1 MNSAHELQAA
11 LPQLS
16 IFLAVARHSSFS
28 GAAREFGISTSAV
41 SQAVRQLEGTLKL
54 VLLRRTTRAVTPT
67 AEGTRLIEHAAGPVK
82 RALEALGTATAK
94 PGEVVGSVKLC
105 ASPTVLQWLL
115 NPVVPVFRARY
126 PQISLEIVV
135 QDRVFNLVTEGFDG
149 AFEVTEVIER
159 DMVRVRLTD
168 PFRFYVAG
176 APAYFAKHGKP
187 KKPDDLLQHECLTFR
202 WPSGDALY
210 AWEFQRGR
218 RTWRVPVRGGLVT
231 NSYAFCEAM
240 AEQGV
245 GLLYGPDR
253 AIEPLVREG
262 RLEAALERYAAT
274 EPGLF
279 LCYPSRTQRTPAFQL
294 FIETAKEVLR
304 RP

>member
-1 MNSAHELQAA
+1 MKNSHELQAA

-16 IFLAVARHSSFS
+16 MFLAVARNRSFS
-28 GAAREFGISTSAV
+28 GAARELGVSTSAV
-41 SQAVRQLEGTLKL
+41 SQAVRQLEATLKV

-67 AEGTRLIEHAAGPVK
+67 TEGNRLIEHAAGPVK
-82 RALEALGTATAK
+82 LALEALNTATAK

-105 ASPTVLQWLL
+105 ASPTVLEWLL

-126 PQISLEIVV
+126 PQIALEVIV
-135 QDRVFNLVTEGFDG
+135 QDRVTNLVTEGFDG
-149 AFEVTEVIER
+149 TFEVTELIER

-168 PFRFYVAG
+168 PFKFYVA
-176 APAYFAKHGKP
+176 ASPAYFAKHGKP
-187 KKPDDLLQHECLTFR
+187 RKPEDLLQHECITFR
-202 WPSGDALY
+202 WPRGADFY
-210 AWEFQRGR
+210 AWEFQKGR
-218 RTWRVPVRGGLVT
+218 RTWRIPVRGNIVT
-231 NSYAFCEAM
+231 NSYTFCEAM
-240 AEQGV
+240 AEQGQ

-262 RLEAALERYAAT
+262 RLEAALQNYAAQ

-279 LCYPSRTQRTPAFQL
+279 LCYPSRSQRSPAFQL

-304 RP
+304 R